1 MTAREN
7 HKRRSERASE
17 PPMIRSPALD
27 SSDQKAARPAER
39 SRRAATTEAETRQPS
54 GKKRTSGV
62 TSAARAP
69 RTSPGTPDLSV
80 SQVSRHISLRSVP
93 AGRIDYKLLA
103 ALGGLLCF
111 GLVMVYSASAPAVP
125 DDPSYWFR
133 RELLWTGL
141 GLVTLLITMN
151 ISYDRWQSI
160 SVILMFGALALLL
173 LVLFVGKNINGGQ
186 RWLPVGPFTFQPSEL
201 AKLAF
206 TMYIA
211 DWLSRK
217 GSQVSTFM
225 YGLVPFAILTGVVL
239 ILVMLQNDMGTA
251 IIIAGFALAMFIT
264 AGANLLQLF
273 PMLLS
278 GAVTF
283 ALVTF
288 STPFRLARL
297 AAFRDPLNCAASA
310 SYQVCQG
317 LIALGSGGFTG
328 RGLGES
334 RQKAGYLPNPW
345 TDSIFAV
352 IGEELGFLGC
362 LVLISLIV
370 FLTYRAFR
378 AGRRAPQMYGALLA
392 TGVACWIATQALL
405 NIGSVVALIPF
416 TGVPLPFVSFGGSSL
431 VTTMAA
437 VGILLNVSRYSTQPS
452 FSERSDHADTYLRRR
467 DRRTHLPGSGR
478 R

>member
-1 MTAREN
+1 MAARESN
-7 HKRRSERASE
+7 KRRAG
-17 PPMIRSPALD
+17 PPKQPPVIRSPALENL
-27 SSDQKAARPAER
+27 DQSAARPVDR
-39 SRRAATTEAETRQPS
+39 SRRAASTVAETGQRSDKERAS
-54 GKKRTSGV
+54 GAS
-62 TSAARAP
+62 
-69 RTSPGTPDLSV
+69 GTPRESPDTAESQSAQESGHLSP
-80 SQVSRHISLRSVP
+80 LPVP
-93 AGRIDYKLLA
+93 AGRADYKLLA
-103 ALGGLLCF
+103 AVAGLMCF

-141 GLVTLLITMN
+141 GLVALLVTMN
-151 ISYDRWQSI
+151 ISYDRWRHI
-160 SVILMFGALALLL
+160 SVIVMFGALALLI
-173 LVLFVGKNINGGQ
+173 LVLVIGKNINGGQ
-186 RWLPVGPFTFQPSEL
+186 RWLPIGPFSFQPSEL

-206 TMYIA
+206 TLYIA

-217 GSQVSTFM
+217 GEQVSTFM
-225 YGLVPFAILTGVVL
+225 YGLVPFAILTGV
-239 ILVMLQNDMGTA
+239 ILVLVLLQNDMGTA
-251 IIIAGFALAMFIT
+251 IIIASFAVAMFFT
-264 AGANLLQLF
+264 AGANPVHLF
-273 PMLLS
+273 PMLIS
-278 GAVTF
+278 GGVTF

-288 STPFRLARL
+288 SSPFRVARL
-297 AAFRDPLNCAASA
+297 AGFRDPLNCAAST

-328 RGLGES
+328 LGLGAS

-370 FLTYRAFR
+370 FLAYRAFR
-378 AGRRAPQMYGALLA
+378 AGRRAPEMYGALLA
-392 TGVACWIATQALL
+392 TGIACWIAIQALL
-405 NIGSVVALIPF
+405 NISSVIALIPF

-437 VGILLNVSRYSTQPS
+437 VGILLNISRYSTHS
-452 FSERSDHADTYLRRR
+452 SSSERTNNAHTHLRRR
-467 DRRTHLPGSGR
+467 NRGAHLPGPGR